1 MGIRETPVN
10 AVASSAVREAVKA
23 ADGAAL
29 VPDTLAV
36 LEDADTSDPERPWV
50 LPDEHAAGIA
60 RSATMTKVV
69 TLRSRG

>member
-10 AVASSAVREAVKA
+10 AVASNAVREAVKA

-29 VPDTLAV
+29 VPETLAV
-36 LEDADTSDPERPWV
+36 LEDADTSDPERAWV
-50 LPDEHAAGIA
+50 LPDEHPAGIA
-60 RSATMTKVV
+60 RRATMTKVT